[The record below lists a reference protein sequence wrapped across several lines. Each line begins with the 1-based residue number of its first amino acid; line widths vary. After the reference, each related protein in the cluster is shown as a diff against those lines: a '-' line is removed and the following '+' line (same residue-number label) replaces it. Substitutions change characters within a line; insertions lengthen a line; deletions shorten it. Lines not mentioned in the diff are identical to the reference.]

1 LLSVT
6 AFDRRWIVT
15 HLKVVEPPCNSPSAE
30 KGVAIRRQASR
41 AQDAQAASDHAAG
54 LRLRLFGHLAVEDSD
69 GRSYLPRTRKTR
81 ALLAILAMASPR
93 PVLRPQLASLLWSR
107 REQEQARGSLRQS
120 VHELQ
125 DTLGQTW
132 SHLFITDRHNLSLRG
147 AELEIDAQLL
157 AQPAEISIDIL
168 DRFEEV
174 LLEDLNGLDPAFDRW
189 LEDERAR
196 FQRIGRTIGESLLA
210 KCDDP
215 VAALDAAE
223 RLLIIDRMHEGA
235 WRTLMR
241 SHAERGDLGAAVA
254 AYDRCRSVLAEN
266 SDGRPSPETEDL
278 IGRIRAQASAVR
290 LPSQPAPGHVVAEE
304 TAVYMPPRAGARRGR
319 SALRLRVAALRT
331 IGVGNDDGL
340 ALGLAQEISAGLSRF
355 RWISC
360 VPGNLWS
367 GSLVGGDASSGA
379 WAASE
384 TDLVLDGTI
393 QYGLDR
399 VRIIVRLIDM
409 REDGEIVWAGR
420 FDRPMIDPLSMQDE
434 LGASIVAQVD
444 PELMKHEGRRTAETK
459 SNDLTAQDL
468 LLRALPAIYRLERS
482 SFVDARRLLE
492 LSLQADPSSST
503 AHGWLAYWNLLYVGQ
518 GWAPNPADSSA
529 EAARLAERAVM
540 LDPGDARAMTLA
552 GHVRGFLGKHPEE
565 ASALHE
571 RAISLNPNLALAW
584 CFSGLSHL
592 YLGRHEEALRRTHQA
607 IRLSPSDPHAF
618 FFDMALTLPYLM
630 SGDCASAVEAGRR
643 AVELNPLFSSA
654 YKGYLAA
661 LGWMH
666 PTREAGEVLD
676 RLLALEPGFSVKAAI
691 KRSPLT
697 RPEDIARYADGLRR
711 AGLPEH
717 GPPVDAAIPAANY
730 STIDLVAEAPPRIGN
745 GIASKGESGELT

>member
-1 LLSVT
+1 M
-6 AFDRRWIVT
+6 
-15 HLKVVEPPCNSPSAE
+15 
-30 KGVAIRRQASR
+30 
-41 AQDAQAASDHAAG
+41 
-54 LRLRLFGHLAVEDSD
+54 AVDDST
-69 GRSYLPRTRKTR
+69 GKSYLPRTRKTR
-81 ALLAILAMASPR
+81 ALLAVLAMVSPK

-125 DTLGQTW
+125 DMLGPAW
-132 SHLFITDRHNLSLRG
+132 SHLFITDRHHLSLRG
-147 AELEIDAQLL
+147 TELEIDAQSL
-157 AQPAEISIDIL
+157 AQPAVISIEIL
-168 DRFEEV
+168 DRFDEV

-196 FQRIGRTIGESLLA
+196 FQRIGRAIGESLLA

-215 VAALDAAE
+215 VAALEAAE
-223 RLLIIDRMHEGA
+223 RLLTIDRMHEGA

-241 SHAERGDLGAAVA
+241 SHAERGDLGAAAA
-254 AYDRCRSVLAEN
+254 AYDRCRSVLAEH
-266 SDGRPSPETEDL
+266 SDSRPSPETEDL
-278 IGRIRAQASAVR
+278 IGRIRAQASAGR
-290 LPSQPAPGHVVAEE
+290 LPSQPNPGHAMAEE
-304 TAVYMPPRAGARRGR
+304 GAVYTPPRVITRRGR
-319 SALRLRVAALRT
+319 SALRLRVAPLRT
-331 IGVGNDDGL
+331 IGAGADDGL

-360 VPGNLWS
+360 VPTNLWPS
-367 GSLVGGDASSGA
+367 SAVGADVPSDMWG
-379 WAASE
+379 ASE

-399 VRIIVRLIDM
+399 VRIIVRLIDI
-409 REDGEIVWAGR
+409 RTDGEIVWAGR
-420 FDRPMIDPLSMQDE
+420 FDRPILDPLSIQDE
-434 LGASIVAQVD
+434 VGAAIVAQVD
-444 PELMKHEGRRTAETK
+444 PELMRHEGRRTADTK

-492 LSLQADPSSST
+492 SSLRADPGSPT

-518 GWAPNPADSSA
+518 GWAANPAESSA
-529 EAARLAERAVM
+529 EAARLAERAVL
-540 LDPGDARAMTLA
+540 LDPGDARAITLA

-607 IRLSPSDPHAF
+607 IRLSPSDPHVF

-630 SGDCASAVEAGRR
+630 NGDCASAVEAGRR
-643 AVELNPLFSSA
+643 AVELNPFFSSA

-661 LGWMH
+661 LGWMQ
-666 PTREAGEVLD
+666 PTREAAEVLD
-676 RLLALEPGFSVKAAI
+676 RLLALEPGFSIEAAVE
-691 KRSPLT
+691 RSPLR

-711 AGLPEH
+711 AGLRERAVTAE
-717 GPPVDAAIPAANY
+717 GPISAHDH
-730 STIDLVAEAPPRIGN
+730 STILAPEAPHRSALIENAPHRTGRTR
-745 GIASKGESGELT
+745 G